1 MKRALA
7 RLIAG
12 VVLVLV
18 LGVVLLVRMRGEAP
32 KVPEPPR
39 PVFAS
44 LRGHPP
50 APRELPPAEVLR
62 FHDAMWEA
70 ISEYLGRSPK
80 GDEDEEAREELVAR
94 VKKAKETVLTEATR
108 RYEGS
113 ERYRDGWR
121 EQLDEEED
129 KVWDKADLM
138 GAHDRGA
145 KDSR

>member
-7 RLIAG
+7 RMIAA
-12 VVLVLV
+12 VALVLV
-18 LGVVLLVRMRGEAP
+18 VGAVLFVRLRGEAP
-32 KVPEPPR
+32 KAPELPH

-70 ISEYLGRSPK
+70 ISEYLGRSSK

-108 RYEGS
+108 HYEGS
-113 ERYRDGWR
+113 ERYREGWR

-138 GAHDRGA
+138 GVHDQGA